1 MAIHPYQRFYGKL
14 LLFGEY
20 AIINGADGLAVPF
33 ERYHMDFALAK
44 DQYTIRKSTL
54 LLEKYLVYLNANFS
68 PETYDL
74 KGFEE
79 DIKKGLCISSTI
91 PIGYGLGSS
100 GSLVANFFH
109 SYCLQKEKFSDIS
122 DLKKEL
128 GLLESFFHGASS
140 GLDPLVSYLSEAV
153 LIQHQDACHITSIP
167 ASAAKKFQLFI
178 LNSNIERRTA
188 PLVDI
193 FKQKLS
199 HDTSFAQMIQ
209 EELLPL
215 NNEIIQHYL
224 SSNDALGLK
233 KIKELSVL
241 QLKYFKEMIP
251 DTIAQVWQD
260 GLASGAYTMKICG
273 AGGGGFFMGFGD
285 ASQIHDYDI
294 ISLS

>member
-20 AIINGADGLAVPF
+20 AIINGADGLAIPF

-54 LLEKYLVYLNANFS
+54 LLEKYVGYLNDHFS
-68 PETYDL
+68 SETYDL

-79 DIKKGLCISSTI
+79 DIRQGLCVSSTI

-100 GSLVANFFH
+100 GALVANFFH
-109 SYCLQKEKFSDIS
+109 SYCIQKEKFSDIS

-167 ASAAKKFQLFI
+167 TTAAKNFKLFI

-193 FKQKLS
+193 FKQKLI
-199 HDTSFAQMIQ
+199 HNTSFAEIIQ

-224 SSNDALGLK
+224 SSNEALGLK

-241 QLKYFKEMIP
+241 QLQHFKEMIP
-251 DTIAQVWQD
+251 DSIAQIWQD

-285 ASQIHDYDI
+285 AGQIHNFDI
-294 ISLS
+294 ITLG

>member
-20 AIINGADGLAVPF
+20 AIIHGAEGLAVPF

-44 DQYTIRKSTL
+44 DQYTVRKSTL
-54 LLEKYLVYLNANFS
+54 LLEKYLVYLSANFS
-68 PETYDL
+68 PETYDI

-100 GSLVANFFH
+100 GALVANFFH
-109 SYCLQKEKFSDIS
+109 SYCLQKEKFSEIS

-140 GLDPLVSYLSEAV
+140 GLDPLVSYLSDPV
-153 LIQHQDACHITSIP
+153 LIQQQDLCRIAAIP
-167 ASAAKKFQLFI
+167 PTAAKNFKLFI

-193 FKQKLS
+193 YKQKLS
-199 HDTSFAQMIQ
+199 NDNSFAQMIQ
-209 EELLPL
+209 KDLLPL

-224 SSNDALGLK
+224 SCNEDLGLK

-241 QLKYFKEMIP
+241 QLTFFQEMIP
-251 DTIAQVWQD
+251 DRIAQLWQD
-260 GLASGAYTMKICG
+260 GLDAGTYTMKICG